1 MGGMLK
7 PLLVVLIAGGVGG
20 CINTS
25 ELDPSAMGRA
35 LSLVDRGTLHL
46 RLGALSSA
54 RAEFQLAYELAQ
66 LPQALDGLGC
76 VAMLEGDV
84 QAAEQLFL
92 KAYESDI
99 SYRHSLG
106 NLALLYE
113 SQGELEQARVLY
125 IRAIAENPQTFQFRN
140 NYAAF
145 LHAHSNGAAST
156 GDQIEMELLKAYSL
170 EEDDLIADNLA
181 ISTGQMGKAFQEKR
195 P

>member
-1 MGGMLK
+1 MINNMGGMLK

-92 KAYESDI
+92 KAYE
-99 SYRHSLG
+99 R
-106 NLALLYE
+106 
-113 SQGELEQARVLY
+113 
-125 IRAIAENPQTFQFRN
+125 
-140 NYAAF
+140 
-145 LHAHSNGAAST
+145 
-156 GDQIEMELLKAYSL
+156 
-170 EEDDLIADNLA
+170 
-181 ISTGQMGKAFQEKR
+181 
-195 P
+195 